1 MPIEANQSV
10 ETDGTVTPANRPAEQ
25 LVRTRTGRPVPRTTI
40 EIGLDREAEAG
51 RARRERARR
60 GLGYA
65 LGALGL
71 TAFGAIIVF
80 LASIGGD
87 RARLQT
93 VMQDF
98 GHVVSV
104 RKGIGINR

>member
-1 MPIEANQSV
+1 MPIEAPQPV
-10 ETDGTVTPANRPAEQ
+10 ETDGTATCSAEQ
-25 LVRTRTGRPVPRTTI
+25 LVRARNGRLVPRTTLRT
-40 EIGLDREAEAG
+40 GFDREA
-51 RARRERARR
+51 RARRARNERARKR
-60 GLGYA
+60 LGYA

-71 TAFGAIIVF
+71 TAFGAAIVF
-80 LASIGGD
+80 LARIGDD
-87 RARLQT
+87 RASLRS